1 MAGPSGAVLASRP
14 CHPEENA
21 QVITRRSL
29 LSLSASALL
38 AAAVTAPVLAQSSS
52 PVEPAASVPAGP
64 AITVV
69 ATDYHFG
76 GLPTT
81 VPVGT
86 TLSLVNEGQ
95 ELHELV
101 MFRKND
107 GVTQSFEEL
116 LQLPDEEALQYV
128 TMVGEMPLF
137 AAPGQTA
144 EGVLALTQEGE
155 YIALC
160 FIPQGMTEFPSE
172 SADPSSFPSGPPHF
186 ALGMVQTF
194 TVTAAGT
201 EPGPLPS
208 TMPME
213 HPAESPAA

>member
-1 MAGPSGAVLASRP
+1 MISRRSALILSSAALLGAVL
-14 CHPEENA
+14 
-21 QVITRRSL
+21 V
-29 LSLSASALL
+29 
-38 AAAVTAPVLAQSSS
+38 APVAAQSSS
-52 PVEPAASVPAGP
+52 PVAPVAPVPVGP

-69 ATDYHFG
+69 GTDYLFG

-86 TLSLVNEGQ
+86 TISFRNDGQ
-95 ELHELV
+95 ELHEIVL
-101 MFRKND
+101 FRKND

-128 TMVGEMPLF
+128 AMVGEMPLF

-144 EGVLALTQEGE
+144 EGSLTLTQEGE

-160 FIPQGMTEFPSE
+160 FIPQGMTEMPTE
-172 SADPSSFPSGPPHF
+172 STDPSAIPSGPPHF

-201 EPGPLPS
+201 EVGPLPS
-208 TMPME
+208 DMPME
-213 HPAESPAA
+213 HPAESPAG

>member
-1 MAGPSGAVLASRP
+1 MPSTDGSPSRPRPISEVVFVIARRSALILSSAVLLGAVVGGPVA
-14 CHPEENA
+14 A
-21 QVITRRSL
+21 Q
-29 LSLSASALL
+29 SA
-38 AAAVTAPVLAQSSS
+38 APV
-52 PVEPAASVPAGP
+52 ASIPAGP

-69 ATDYHFG
+69 GTDYHFG
-76 GLPTT
+76 GLPTS

-86 TLSLVNEGQ
+86 TISFRNDGA
-95 ELHELV
+95 ELHEIV

-144 EGVLALTQEGE
+144 EGVLTLTQEGE

-160 FIPQGMTEFPSE
+160 FVPQGMTEIPTE
-172 SADPSSFPSGPPHF
+172 STDPSSIPSGPPHF
-186 ALGMVQTF
+186 SLGMVQPF

-208 TMPME
+208 DMPMAPMGSPE
-213 HPAESPAA
+213 ASPAA

>member
-1 MAGPSGAVLASRP
+1 M
-14 CHPEENA
+14 
-21 QVITRRSL
+21 ITRRSL
-29 LSLSASALL
+29 LTLSASALL
-38 AAAVTAPVLAQSSS
+38 TVAVAGPTFAQSPSAAA
-52 PVEPAASVPAGP
+52 PAASVPAGP

-86 TLSLVNEGQ
+86 TLSLANEGK

-107 GVTQSFEEL
+107 GVTQSFDEL

-128 TMVGEMPLF
+128 TMVGGMPLF
-137 AAPGQTA
+137 AAPGQTP
-144 EGVLALTQEGE
+144 EGSLTLTQEGE

-160 FIPQGMTEFPSE
+160 FIPQGMTEVPSDPNATLDPALA
-172 SADPSSFPSGPPHF
+172 SATPHF
-186 ALGMVQTF
+186 MLGMVLTF
-194 TVTAAGT
+194 TVTPAGT
-201 EPGPLPS
+201 EVGPLPS
-208 TMPME
+208 DVPMA
-213 HPAESPAA
+213 PAGSPEASPAA